1 MRVFDTATQNA
12 LAAQGIIRRGMI
24 LFQFPSGNY
33 GFWDG
38 AGPFVYN
45 TVTYNPGAQ
54 LIEIDTGTQVL
65 TLESNAITL
74 KLYANP
80 DTALTEDVLRTIETE
95 SYHQR
100 PVTIFKAL
108 FNADT
113 KALISVIPIWKGYV
127 DQITQERSAE
137 GFALVG
143 RCESRSIDYT
153 RRGWATASDAQ
164 QQQISSGDKGL
175 EYCGIAGQVEV
186 PFGTK
191 DKRKRVVE
199 PANKPVL

>member
-1 MRVFDTATQNA
+1 MRVFDTATQTA
-12 LAAQGIIRRGMI
+12 LSAQGIIRRSMI

-38 AGPFVYN
+38 AGAFTYN

-54 LIEIDTGTQVL
+54 LIQIDTGTQVL

-74 KLYANP
+74 RLYANP
-80 DTALTEDVLRTIETE
+80 DTGLTEDVLRTIETE
-95 SYHQR
+95 YYHQR
-100 PVTIFKAL
+100 PVTISKAL

-113 KALISVIPIWKGYV
+113 KVLISVIPVWKGYV
-127 DQITQERSAE
+127 DQITHERSPE

-153 RRGWATASDAQ
+153 RRGWATASSSQ
-164 QQQISSGDKGL
+164 QKQISPGDLGL
-175 EYCGIAGQVEV
+175 EYCGVAGQVEV

-191 DKRKRVVE
+191 DKRKRVIE
-199 PANKPVL
+199 PASKPVL